1 MKSNQQDI
9 DQTGN
14 DGISSNDIIQ
24 CGIIRSIPHGI
35 IMIYH
40 FKHVAI
46 YVQQMRG
53 NRYLNL
59 QRIKGIQPQKK
70 RSESEKWLF

>member
-14 DGISSNDIIQ
+14 DDISFNGIIQ

-70 RSESEKWLF
+70 SESEKWFF

>member
-1 MKSNQQDI
+1 MV
-9 DQTGN
+9 
-14 DGISSNDIIQ
+14 
-24 CGIIRSIPHGI
+24 
-35 IMIYH
+35 YH

-70 RSESEKWLF
+70 KEVKNDFFKNLLVINRNIICSKGLL